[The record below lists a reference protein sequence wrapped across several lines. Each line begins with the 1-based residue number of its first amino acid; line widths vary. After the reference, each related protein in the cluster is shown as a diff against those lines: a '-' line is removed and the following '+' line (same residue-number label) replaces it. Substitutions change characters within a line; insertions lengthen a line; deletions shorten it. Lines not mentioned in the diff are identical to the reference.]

1 VGGVARRSTAVQK
14 ERETS
19 TYVLL
24 LDAGN
29 TLIGDRVL
37 ARDSKGKIVV
47 EAMNLMAYDAM
58 ALGEQDLQLGPS
70 ELRERMA
77 EATFPFLSANVD
89 LAGELFAQP
98 YVIKEMGGHQV
109 AIVGLTGPAADE
121 LHGFHIRDPLQ
132 TVRDLVPQL
141 HPVADIIILLT
152 HVGQAI
158 EEQMQ
163 QDIAGIDLIVGG
175 ATQGRTSTAVWDETT
190 GVLILP
196 SEQASRGHTGRLLGM
211 ASLNFDSAGRLA
223 SHSSG
228 MISLTPEFADDPDQ
242 VALIQRY
249 QQQIK

>member
-1 VGGVARRSTAVQK
+1 MARRATVVQK

-19 TYVLL
+19 ANVLL

-29 TLIGDRVL
+29 TLTGDRIL
-37 ARDSKGKIVV
+37 ALESKGRIVV
-47 EAMNLMAYDAM
+47 EAMNLMRYDAM

-89 LAGELFAQP
+89 LEGALFAQP
-98 YVIKEMGGHQV
+98 YVIKELGGHQV
-109 AIVGLTGPAADE
+109 AIVGLTGPSAGE
-121 LHGFHIRDPLQ
+121 MHGFQVRDPLK
-132 TVRDLVPQL
+132 TALELVPQL
-141 HPVADIIILLT
+141 QSKADIIILLA
-152 HVGQAI
+152 HVGQAV

-163 QDIAGIDLIVGG
+163 QNVAGIDVIVGG
-175 ATQGRTSTAVWDETT
+175 ATQGRTSIAIWDESL

-196 SEQASRGHTGRLLGM
+196 SEQASPGHTGRLLGM

-228 MISLTPEFADDPDQ
+228 MISLTPDFADDPDQ

-249 QQQIK
+249 QQQVK